1 MDKLQAMTTFVRVVQ
16 AQSFS
21 KAAATLA
28 LPRSSVTTT
37 IKQLEALLGTPLLR
51 RTTRSLS
58 LTEAGA
64 HYYAACQAILA
75 QIAEPSMPWPPTRRH
90 HAAGCGWTCRAPSA
104 APWWCRACA
113 SSRRAIR
120 ISSWCWA

>member
-37 IKQLEALLGTPLLR
+37 IKQLEALLD
-51 RTTRSLS
+51 
-58 LTEAGA
+58 
-64 HYYAACQAILA
+64 
-75 QIAEPSMPWPPTRRH
+75 
-90 HAAGCGWTCRAPSA
+90 
-104 APWWCRACA
+104 
-113 SSRRAIR
+113 
-120 ISSWCWA
+120 

>member
-37 IKQLEALLGTPLLR
+37 IKQLEALWAR
-51 RTTRSLS
+51 RCC
-58 LTEAGA
+58 GA
-64 HYYAACQAILA
+64 
-75 QIAEPSMPWPPTRRH
+75 
-90 HAAGCGWTCRAPSA
+90 
-104 APWWCRACA
+104 
-113 SSRRAIR
+113 RRAA
-120 ISSWCWA
+120 SA

>member
-51 RTTRSLS
+51 RTTR
-58 LTEAGA
+58 
-64 HYYAACQAILA
+64 
-75 QIAEPSMPWPPTRRH
+75 
-90 HAAGCGWTCRAPSA
+90 
-104 APWWCRACA
+104 
-113 SSRRAIR
+113 
-120 ISSWCWA
+120 